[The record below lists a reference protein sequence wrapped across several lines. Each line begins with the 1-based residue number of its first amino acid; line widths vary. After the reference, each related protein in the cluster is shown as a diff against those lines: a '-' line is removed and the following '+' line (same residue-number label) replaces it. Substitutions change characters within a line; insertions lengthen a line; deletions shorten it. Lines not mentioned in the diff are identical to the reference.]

1 MTNQPERGTKLS
13 KLLSARRSIGR
24 VAACSS
30 KSLRRRKKP
39 KRSGLREGRYGGGDR
54 SRIKPNQTIPSN
66 RQVKKIGVRFQG
78 PTRRTRGPATRS
90 RPRAERAVVMR
101 SSEGKV
107 RLHRGAPRVA
117 RRPRQAWAIA
127 CVRGP
132 LCEARL
138 DYRMGPRGW
147 AQAY

>member
-90 RPRAERAVVMR
+90 RPRAERAVV
-101 SSEGKV
+101 
-107 RLHRGAPRVA
+107 HRGAPRVA